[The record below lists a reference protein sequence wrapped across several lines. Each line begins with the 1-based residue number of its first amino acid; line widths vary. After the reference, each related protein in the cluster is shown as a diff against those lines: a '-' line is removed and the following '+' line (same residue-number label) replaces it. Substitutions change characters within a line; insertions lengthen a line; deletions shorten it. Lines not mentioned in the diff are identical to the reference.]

1 MSDPKAMLTTS
12 QFAKKAGVSTS
23 TVSKWIR
30 SGKVTGTKQGGKW
43 MISEDQLE
51 KTTSA
56 PSTPAAPKPAAAP
69 KAPKSSA
76 PKAAKKGGG
85 STHSIEA
92 FSELT
97 YLTPFGVKKYLKE
110 GKLTG
115 SINGA
120 GEWEVDASNL
130 EKKEIQHLIR

>member
-30 SGKVTGTKQGGKW
+30 SGKVEGTKQGGKW

-56 PSTPAAPKPAAAP
+56 PSTPAATKPAAAP
-69 KAPKSSA
+69 KAPKSTV
-76 PKAAKKGGG
+76 PKAVKRGGG
-85 STHSIEA
+85 STHSVEA

-97 YLTPFGVKKYLKE
+97 YLTPFGVTRYLKE

-115 SINGA
+115 IVNSA
-120 GEWEVDASNL
+120 GKWEVDASNL
-130 EKKEIQHLIR
+130 ERKEIQHLIR